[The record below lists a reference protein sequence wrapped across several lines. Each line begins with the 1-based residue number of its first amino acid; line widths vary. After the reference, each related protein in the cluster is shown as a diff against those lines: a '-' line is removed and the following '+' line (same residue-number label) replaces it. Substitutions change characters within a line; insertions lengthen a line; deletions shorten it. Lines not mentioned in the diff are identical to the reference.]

1 MNPFEDMR
9 IFCQVM
15 DSGSFTAAADQ
26 LGLSKQFVSRRLM
39 QLEERLGVRL
49 LNRSTR
55 RLDVTPLG
63 QSYYESALRLLSEV
77 EQVEQGI
84 AGQTTE
90 PRGTLR
96 VSAPLSFALAHLGCL
111 LPAFLQR
118 YREVTVEVDLSDR
131 PVDLLGE
138 GYDLALRIGILEDST
153 LIARRIA
160 SIQRVYCASPAYLS
174 ERGTPLKPEDLHNHD
189 CLPYGH
195 GRQVQ
200 WRFAGQGK
208 PLAVN
213 VTGRMRVNNGELL
226 KDAAIAHKKILMRLL
241 HTPAHR
247 MTMASRC
254 MSPHLKQRYCR
265 IRCGDIQSARHRHW
279 MSWCMKKPMIFFYVS
294 LHKPPLHYVVIH
306 IASAT
311 TSEVSSVD
319 AELADA
325 NRWSF

>member
-63 QSYYESALRLLSEV
+63 QSYYQSALRLLSEV
-77 EQVEQGI
+77 EHVEQSI
-84 AGQTTE
+84 AGQTAE
-90 PRGTLR
+90 PRGTIR

-111 LPAFLQR
+111 LPLFLQR

-138 GYDLALRIGILEDST
+138 GYDLALRIGVLEDST

-160 SIQRVYCASPAYLS
+160 SIERVYCASPAYLA
-174 ERGTPLKPEDLHNHD
+174 ERGTPLKPEELLGHD

-195 GRQVQ
+195 GRSVQ
-200 WRFAGQGK
+200 WQFESGQGK
-208 PLAVN
+208 PLLVN
-213 VTGRMRVNNGELL
+213 VSGRMRVNNGELL
-226 KDAAIAHKKILMRLL
+226 RDAAVAGMGITYLPTFIVGAALRVGRLL
-241 HTPAHR
+241 PVLDEFRPEPLTLSAVYPQHR
-247 MTMASRC
+247 QASR
-254 MSPHLKQRYCR
+254 PVQALIEFLRERLDQ
-265 IRCGDIQSARHRHW
+265 
-279 MSWCMKKPMIFFYVS
+279 
-294 LHKPPLHYVVIH
+294 
-306 IASAT
+306 
-311 TSEVSSVD
+311 TST
-319 AELADA
+319 AL
-325 NRWSF
+325 

>member
-1 MNPFEDMR
+1 VLKQVKTAITHFSVNQGVTMNPFEDMR

-15 DSGSFTAAADQ
+15 DAGSFTAAADQ
-26 LGLSKQFVSRRLM
+26 LGLSKQFVSRRVM
-39 QLEERLGVRL
+39 QLEDRLGVRL

-63 QSYYESALRLLSEV
+63 QSYYESALRLLADV

-111 LPAFLQR
+111 LPVFLQR
-118 YREVTVEVDLSDR
+118 YRDVTVEVDLSDR

-138 GYDLALRIGILEDST
+138 GYDLALRIGTLEDST

-160 SIQRVYCASPAYLS
+160 SIDRVYCASPAYLA
-174 ERGTPLKPEDLHNHD
+174 ERGTPVKPEELLSHD

-208 PLAVN
+208 PLVVN

-226 KDAAIAHKKILMRLL
+226 RDSAIAGMGITYLPTFIVGAALKEGRLVSVL
-241 HTPAHR
+241 DEFRPEPLTLSAVYPQHR
-247 MTMASRC
+247 QSSR
-254 MSPHLKQRYCR
+254 PVQALIEFLREGLDQAQTR
-265 IRCGDIQSARHRHW
+265 
-279 MSWCMKKPMIFFYVS
+279 V
-294 LHKPPLHYVVIH
+294 
-306 IASAT
+306 
-311 TSEVSSVD
+311 
-319 AELADA
+319 
-325 NRWSF
+325 

>member
-90 PRGTLR
+90 PRGTIR
-96 VSAPLSFALAHLGCL
+96 VSAPLSFALAHLGGL
-111 LPAFLQR
+111 LPVFLQR
-118 YREVTVEVDLSDR
+118 YRDVSVEMDLSDR

-138 GYDLALRIGILEDST
+138 GYDLALRIGTLEDST

-160 SIQRVYCASPAYLS
+160 SIERVYCASPAYLS
-174 ERGTPLKPEDLHNHD
+174 ERGTPLKPEDLHGHD

-208 PLAVN
+208 PLTVN
-213 VTGRMRVNNGELL
+213 VTGRMRVNNGEVL
-226 KDAAIAHKKILMRLL
+226 KDAAIAGLGVTYLPTFIVGSALKDGRLVEVL
-241 HTPAHR
+241 EDFCPGPLTLSAVYPQHR
-247 MTMASRC
+247 QSSR
-254 MSPHLKQRYCR
+254 PVQALVEFLREEL
-265 IRCGDIQSARHRHW
+265 DQSEGG
-279 MSWCMKKPMIFFYVS
+279 
-294 LHKPPLHYVVIH
+294 L
-306 IASAT
+306 
-311 TSEVSSVD
+311 
-319 AELADA
+319 
-325 NRWSF
+325 